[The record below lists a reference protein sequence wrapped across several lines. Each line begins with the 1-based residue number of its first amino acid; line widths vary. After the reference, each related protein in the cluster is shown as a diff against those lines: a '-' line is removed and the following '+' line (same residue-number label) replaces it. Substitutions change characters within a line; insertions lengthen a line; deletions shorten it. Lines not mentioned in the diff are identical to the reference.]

1 MNCASSLSARVAVP
15 IGRIGRPEE
24 VAHAV
29 LWLASDDASY
39 VTGISLPVDGGTLR
53 DNRPRSAAS
62 CGIAARI
69 KARAE
74 SGAALS
80 VSYQLNL

>member
-1 MNCASSLSARVAVP
+1 MPSCGLRRTTPPMSRAS
-15 IGRIGRPEE
+15 
-24 VAHAV
+24 
-29 LWLASDDASY
+29 
-39 VTGISLPVDGGTLR
+39 SLPVDGGTLR

-69 KARAE
+69 KARAKM
-74 SGAALS
+74 GAALS